1 MQTLT
6 IRYALRAYAFYF
18 FGMAV
23 LVPLTRP
30 ESWEQAVVAVL
41 VAGSLGG
48 TAVNVLLWIVGGETK
63 IEPCPQPEGKRSA
76 STGSLSR

>member
-1 MQTLT
+1 
-6 IRYALRAYAFYF
+6 
-18 FGMAV
+18 
-23 LVPLTRP
+23 
-30 ESWEQAVVAVL
+30 L
-41 VAGSLGG
+41 VAGFLGG